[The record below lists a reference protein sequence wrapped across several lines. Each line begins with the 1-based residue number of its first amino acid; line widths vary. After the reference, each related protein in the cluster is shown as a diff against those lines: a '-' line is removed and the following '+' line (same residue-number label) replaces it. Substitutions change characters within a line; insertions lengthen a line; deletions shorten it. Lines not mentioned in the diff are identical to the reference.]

1 MTERV
6 QLRTF
11 GAHIDG
17 MHLFPFPAV
26 GSAGLA
32 NTRGLLV
39 TNHEYVDPALVNNIT
54 PASAYAT
61 ASLTL
66 DMVRAQQAAHGISVV
81 EVWKKNSGWEVKRPL
96 NFTFVNGMTAAG
108 DFLNSFDGGSILIS
122 VLDNKQRVIESY
134 TVEVDTPDDSLN
146 SGIFFAIT
154 RPAADI
160 RSLSLSG
167 QGSVADEVTFTSP
180 VPEPEVYAH
189 AAVRTGPDGLDGS
202 PPP

>member
-1 MTERV
+1 MTEGV

-66 DMVRAQQAAHGISVV
+66 DMVRAQQAAPGISVV
-81 EVWKKNSGWEVKRPL
+81 VRFRS
-96 NFTFVNGMTAAG
+96 AAR
-108 DFLNSFDGGSILIS
+108 DL
-122 VLDNKQRVIESY
+122 
-134 TVEVDTPDDSLN
+134 
-146 SGIFFAIT
+146 
-154 RPAADI
+154 
-160 RSLSLSG
+160 
-167 QGSVADEVTFTSP
+167 VADDVTFTSP
-180 VPEPEVYAH
+180 VPEPEVYATLLSGLGLMGWMARRRH
-189 AAVRTGPDGLDGS
+189 RKTAYLRVAPDA
-202 PPP
+202 